1 MNLSSMTIQI
11 TSSQEKQMVL
21 QPHEVETIKFTTIT
35 DEKNLKDDLA
45 NFTIV
50 MSLIIHNFL
59 YSF

>member
-1 MNLSSMTIQI
+1 MTIQI

-50 MSLIIHNFL
+50 MSLVIHNFL